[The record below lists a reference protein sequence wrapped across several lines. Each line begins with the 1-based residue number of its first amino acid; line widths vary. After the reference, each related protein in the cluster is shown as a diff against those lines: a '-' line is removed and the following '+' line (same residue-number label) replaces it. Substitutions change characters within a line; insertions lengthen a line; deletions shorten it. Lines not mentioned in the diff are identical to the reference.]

1 MPSDLPQR
9 LCASGLFAPRERVV
23 CAVSGG
29 ADSMALLT
37 ALWQC
42 RDSLQIR
49 LAAAHF
55 NHNLRAGEA
64 QRDEDF
70 VRNFCQ
76 SHNIPLYVDTADVRA
91 YAADAG
97 ESVEQAART
106 LRYAFLQALPCDKI
120 ATAHTADDN
129 AETVLMNLLRGTGL
143 RGLCGIPAQRGKLVR
158 PFLTVTRKEIEA
170 YLAQERIDH
179 VEDSTNADDNALRN
193 RIRHQM
199 IPLCKQENGNFL
211 QAVSQ
216 MTAQLHQ
223 DEQLLTVQA
232 EQGLAACRV
241 SGGYRVSTLLA
252 LPDGLR
258 QRVLRLLLEH
268 LAVPRATHR
277 HVEALEGLLQSR
289 QPAAQIALP
298 GGIRAARQY
307 DLLCFEPLQPPTF
320 VPVALRPDGLT
331 SLPELHLNI
340 LCRPAKAVVNTTQCF
355 TVVPHGEITVRP
367 RAVGDKITLPG
378 GTKTLKKWMIDAKI
392 PRHLRQALP
401 VLADKDGVLAVYSL
415 GVNHA
420 RIGIEQALTVQFL
433 QEGDAPSIL
442 SKVRGQEFET

>member
-1 MPSDLPQR
+1 MPSDLLQR
-9 LCASGLFAPRERVV
+9 LLASGLFAPGERVV

-37 ALWQC
+37 ALWQS
-42 RDSLQIR
+42 RKQLQIQ

-55 NHNLRAGEA
+55 NHSLRAEEA

-70 VRNFCQ
+70 VRGFCQ
-76 SHNIPLYVDTADVRA
+76 SHGIPLYVDAADVRA
-91 YAADAG
+91 YAAATG
-97 ESVEQAART
+97 ESVEQAARF

-158 PFLTVTRKEIEA
+158 PFLTVTRKEIEDF
-170 YLAQERIDH
+170 LTQQQIGH
-179 VEDSTNADDNALRN
+179 VEDSTNAADDALRN

-199 IPLCKQENGNFL
+199 VPLCKQENGNFL
-211 QAVSQ
+211 QTVSR
-216 MTAQLHQ
+216 MTAQLYQ
-223 DEQLLTVQA
+223 DEQILTAQT
-232 EQGLAACRV
+232 EESLAACRV
-241 SGGYRVSTLLA
+241 SGGYRVASLLA

-258 QRVLRLLLEH
+258 RRVLRLLLER

-277 HVEALEGLLQSR
+277 HVEALERLLCSQ
-289 QPAAQIALP
+289 QPAAQLALP
-298 GGIRAARQY
+298 GGICAARQY
-307 DLLCFEPLQPPTF
+307 DLLCFEPLEPLCF
-320 VPVALRPDGLT
+320 APVTLCPDGLT

-355 TVVPHGEITVRP
+355 TIVPHGEITVRP
-367 RAVGDKITLPG
+367 RAGGDKITLPG

-392 PRHLRQALP
+392 PRHLRHALP
-401 VLADKDGVLAVYSL
+401 VLADCDGVLAVYSL
-415 GVNHA
+415 GVNRA